1 MDTELIHAVSDRSF
15 DAIMTQDRNQLSN
28 RNERDALI
36 ETGLHSIC
44 HRQPDVDG
52 LLYIVNST
60 TTYLA
65 AMPHVLDEISNVTGA
80 HAFHVRN
87 LPLLKG
93 QRVTVSRL
101 KT

>member
-1 MDTELIHAVSDRSF
+1 MRLRQEARVLKEKAA
-15 DAIMTQDRNQLSN
+15 DA
-28 RNERDALI
+28 
-36 ETGLHSIC
+36 
-44 HRQPDVDG
+44 DG

-60 TTYLA
+60 AAYLA
-65 AMPHVLDEISNVTGA
+65 AMPHILDETSNVTRA

-93 QRVTVSRL
+93 RRVTVSRL

>member
-1 MDTELIHAVSDRSF
+1 MRPKSRPGPRALRCSRRGRCGGAC
-15 DAIMTQDRNQLSN
+15 

-36 ETGLHSIC
+36 ETGLHWIG
-44 HRQPDVDG
+44 HRQPDADG

-60 TTYLA
+60 AAYLA
-65 AMPHVLDEISNVTGA
+65 AMPHILDEISNVTGA

>member
-1 MDTELIHAVSDRSF
+1 M
-15 DAIMTQDRNQLSN
+15 
-28 RNERDALI
+28 
-36 ETGLHSIC
+36 
-44 HRQPDVDG
+44 
-52 LLYIVNST
+52 NST
-60 TTYLA
+60 AAYLA
-65 AMPHVLDEISNVTGA
+65 AMPHILDEISNVTGA